1 MKLRK
6 ILAWLLLCALLCS
19 LGGCAGEDAEVPQPE
34 EDTETEL
41 PEVLPE
47 EEPED
52 APEEVPAEPGFFEV
66 EFIAADALGLTGVTP
81 ILSPAELP
89 AKAYILGEA
98 RMEVAAEMS
107 AETLPYAVL
116 TVPERAVGRRDA
128 ELRIPLGEEYAPGDS
143 LVVSFC
149 LRDPGEDESGISL
162 TADVVGIDEDSWL
175 DRSYVFMPEPG
186 EWRQYYLVAQVPEIV
201 TGGAELVLDIGWKA
215 QMLELGGVSA
225 VAVAGGLDKDARKL
239 VPETRIGFN
248 YRGMEAD
255 APWRAEAE
263 VRIGE
268 IRRGALEVQVVDSEG
283 NPIAGADVH
292 VEMLSHAYD
301 FGTAVAMRHLTDT
314 PNEDQ
319 AKYQQII
326 EEYFNC
332 VVAENSLKWPPWEGE
347 WGGDYG
353 QTVTFRAVDWLEER
367 NIPLRGHVLFWPS
380 WDTDKTPAYLQSLS
394 GDPDALRTAILQHI
408 EEETTAM
415 QGHVFEWDVINEAY
429 ANRDVTSALG
439 DDPERP
445 QIFVDAF
452 KTAREFAGE
461 DVKLYYNDYDL
472 FSNSGVRAFETTLLS
487 YLVEQ
492 GAPID
497 GYGEQAHVGTD
508 KMIGPERVLEMLDEQ
523 WAATGLQMKITE
535 YDFTIALPTE
545 DAYRVQSDYTRD
557 LMTAIFSHES
567 SNGFMVWGFWA
578 GAHWIESAAMFTR
591 DWEIMPW
598 ANTWYELVHEI
609 WWTDEIAVTDAGGV
623 ARSDAYLGDYRITV
637 TVDGKTVEQNYTIT
651 ENNRSGVTNTLTVV
665 CE

>member
-1 MKLRK
+1 MKLRVV
-6 ILAWLLLCALLCS
+6 LAGLLTLSLLLSLCS
-19 LGGCAGEDAEVPQPE
+19 CAQQDEVPEVPPPE
-34 EDTETEL
+34 EDTAAEL

-47 EEPED
+47 EEPEE
-52 APEEVPAEPGFFEV
+52 PPVEPGFFEL
-66 EFIAADALGLTGVTP
+66 EFVAADALGLSSVTP

-89 AKAYILGEA
+89 DKAYILGEA
-98 RMEVAAEMS
+98 RMEMTAEMN

-116 TVPERAVGRRDA
+116 TVPERAVGRREAD
-128 ELRIPLGEEYAPGDS
+128 LRIPLGEAYAPGDS

-149 LRDPGEDESGISL
+149 LRDPGDDPSGISL
-162 TADVVGIDEDSWL
+162 TADVVGVDGDTWL

-186 EWRQYYLVAQVPEIV
+186 EWKQYYLVAQVPEGE
-201 TGGAELVLDIGWKA
+201 TYGAELVLDIGWKA
-215 QMLELGGVSA
+215 QVLELGGVSA

-239 VPETRIGFN
+239 VPESRIGFN

-263 VRIGE
+263 TRIGE
-268 IRRGALEVQVVDSEG
+268 IRRGALEVLVVDSEG
-283 NPIAGADVH
+283 NPIEGADVH
-292 VEMLSHAYD
+292 VEMLDHAYD

-332 VVAENSLKWPPWEGE
+332 VVAENSLKWSPWNGD
-347 WGGDYG
+347 WGADYG
-353 QTVTFRAVDWLEER
+353 QNVTFRAVEWLEAR
-367 NIPLRGHVLFWPS
+367 GIPLRGHVLFWPS
-380 WDTDKTPAYLQSLS
+380 WDTDKTPAYMKSLS
-394 GDPDALRTAILQHI
+394 GDPDALRAEILRHI

-415 QGHVFEWDVINEAY
+415 QGHVFEWDVINEAF
-429 ANRDVTSALG
+429 ANREVTSAMG

-445 QIFVDAF
+445 PFFAEAF
-452 KTAREFAGE
+452 QAAREFAGE

-472 FSNSGVRAFETTLLS
+472 FSNSGVRTFEKNLFTYLL
-487 YLVEQ
+487 EQ

-508 KMIGPERVLEMLDEQ
+508 KMIAPERVIEMLDEL
-523 WAATGLQMKITE
+523 WEATGLQMKITE
-535 YDFTIALPTE
+535 YDFTIALAME
-545 DAYRVQSDYTRD
+545 DSYRVQSDYTRD
-557 LMTAIFSHES
+557 LMTAVFSHES

-578 GAHWIESAAMFTR
+578 GAHWRESAAMFGH
-591 DWEIMPW
+591 DWQIMPW
-598 ANTWYELVHEI
+598 ANTWYRLVHET
-609 WWTDEIAVTDAGGV
+609 WWTDEIAVTDENGIA
-623 ARSDAYLGDYRITV
+623 AADAYLGDYRITV